1 MGGLIVVL
9 LGLLVV
15 AMGIGITR
23 RQSRARTNKLEVI
36 AQQLGYRF
44 DRAAGKVD
52 IIPDHKS
59 FGLLRSSG
67 GRILNRMFAHTN
79 NDSMMFDYRFTQHS
93 GRHSHWV
100 YQTVVYFSNVTPLP
114 SFVMRPENVF
124 HKIGS
129 PFGYR
134 ASTLPVMP
142 VFPAATSLEVKMR
155 KLSETSLRPAC

>member
-15 AMGIGITR
+15 AMGIGIAR
-23 RQSRARTNKLEVI
+23 RQSRARTNKLEII

-44 DRAAGKVD
+44 DRAAGRVD

-59 FGLLRSSG
+59 FGLLRNSG

-79 NDSMMFDYRFTQHS
+79 NDSMMFDYRFTHHS

-100 YQTVVYFSNVTPLP
+100 YQTVVYFSSVTPLP
-114 SFVMRPENVF
+114 NFVMRPGNFF
-124 HKIGS
+124 HKIAVHLVIGT
-129 PFGYR
+129 
-134 ASTLPVMP
+134 STFPVMP

>member
-1 MGGLIVVL
+1 
-9 LGLLVV
+9 
-15 AMGIGITR
+15 
-23 RQSRARTNKLEVI
+23 
-36 AQQLGYRF
+36 
-44 DRAAGKVD
+44 
-52 IIPDHKS
+52 
-59 FGLLRSSG
+59 
-67 GRILNRMFAHTN
+67 MFAHTN